1 MSGLVK
7 KFAKDTA
14 IYGLA
19 AVLPK
24 IINVLL
30 VKLHTAVIDDP
41 AAYSNVSQFYI
52 YAVYFNVLLTF
63 GMETAFFRF
72 FTKLNHNPKVLQ
84 TAFTFVFASGM
95 VFLGMFLLFA
105 KQISGFLD
113 IDSLYYKILIIILI
127 LDTWVVIPYAYLRVQ
142 GKSLKFASFRIINV
156 LIYVFF
162 NLIFLLALPYLLKQ
176 GISTPKILIDFND
189 NHQKV
194 VYIFISNLIASAIT
208 FLLFLPILKQFKL
221 GIDKK
226 LLKKML
232 AYGIPIMIAGLAYAT
247 NENADKLF
255 IGKLI
260 SRDVMGKYA
269 AVYKIG
275 ALMALYVTAFKLGAE
290 PFFFSQSKDKNHKNQ
305 YAKILLWFTIFGAL
319 FIVGIIV
326 FLPLIVKLLIGN
338 TVYLDTLNIVPVI
351 LIAYLFFGIY
361 NNLSVWYKLTEKTRF
376 AMYLSLMGAIITIV
390 FNLVMIP
397 KIGYMASAWAT
408 LAAYS
413 LMAIVSFLFGQKHY
427 KIDYP
432 HWRILFYIIS
442 SGLLAWGLFKYF
454 YGNFVINFTGLLL
467 YILLIIVLEKEDLKK
482 LLNKPIDK

>member
-1 MSGLVK
+1 VSLVK

-24 IINVLL
+24 MINVLL
-30 VKLHTAVIDDP
+30 VKLHTAVIDEP

-72 FTKLNHNPKVLQ
+72 FTKMDKDPKVLQ
-84 TAFTFVFASGM
+84 TAFSFIFLTSTF
-95 VFLGMFLLFA
+95 FLSILLIFSTN
-105 KQISGFLD
+105 ISGFLD
-113 IDSLYYKILIIILI
+113 INPLYFKILSIILI
-127 LDTWVVIPYAYLRVQ
+127 LDTLVVIPYAYLRVSNR
-142 GKSLKFASFRIINV
+142 SLRFASFRIINILIFV
-156 LIYVFF
+156 LF
-162 NLIFLLALPYLLKQ
+162 NLIFLLLLPYLIKN
-176 GISTPKILIDFND
+176 GSISNRFLIDFNG
-189 NHQKV
+189 NHSKV
-194 VYIFISNLIASAIT
+194 VYIFISNLIASGVT
-208 FLLFLPILKQFKL
+208 LLLFLPVLIKFKL

-255 IGKLI
+255 LGELV

-290 PFFFSQSKDKNHKNQ
+290 PFFFSQSKDKNHKQQ
-305 YAKILLWFTIFGAL
+305 YAKILLWFTIFGAVFTL
-319 FIVGIIV
+319 GIIA
-326 FLPLIVKLLIGN
+326 FLPIIVKLLIGN
-338 TVYLDTLNIVPVI
+338 AVYLDALNIVPVI

-376 AMYLSLMGAIITIV
+376 AMYLSIFGAIVTIT
-390 FNLVMIP
+390 FNLLMIP

-413 LMAIVSFLFGQKHY
+413 AMTIISYFLGKKY
-427 KIDYP
+427 YP
-432 HWRILFYIIS
+432 IEYNYGKILFYVLS
-442 SGLLAWGLFKYF
+442 SGIIGILLFKNY
-454 YGNFVINFTGLLL
+454 YGNYLVNLSVLLV
-467 YILLIIVLEKEDLKK
+467 YTLLIYMLEKGDIKQLM
-482 LLNKPIDK
+482 NKQ